1 MILTIK
7 SRISSRNWDGKHVRL
22 VTIPGKKRR
31 KERGKKEK
39 IVISREV
46 IKKLSVF
53 SVFHL

>member
-22 VTIPGKKRR
+22 VIIPGKKRR